1 MDSFVIG
8 GEGDNVCLHVG
19 VCDIQDRMDQEE
31 SIDLILTSKN
41 TFVFVSV
48 SFIDD
53 LLSIIKKKIIITFFI
68 YIYILSEYGSSE
80 ICHFLELAG
89 KTTENRREAT

>member
-41 TFVFVSV
+41 TFVFVSF
-48 SFIDD
+48 SDD
-53 LLSIIKKKIIITFFI
+53 MLSIIKKNHHNIFYI
-68 YIYILSEYGSSE
+68 YIYSLRIW
-80 ICHFLELAG
+80 
-89 KTTENRREAT
+89 